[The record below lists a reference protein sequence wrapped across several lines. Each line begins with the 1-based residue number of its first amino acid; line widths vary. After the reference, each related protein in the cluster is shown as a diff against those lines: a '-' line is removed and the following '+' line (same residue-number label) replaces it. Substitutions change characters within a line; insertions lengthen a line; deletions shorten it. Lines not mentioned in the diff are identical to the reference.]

1 MIILALYFNVIS
13 FVSCNSNEIRQNSAS
28 YIDSEY
34 KIVPYGKDAQL
45 KCSLAGHEPKKELF
59 WIRNDDSSKRYA
71 IEKMDA
77 ESLKNIPIF
86 VDRDGALNIRQVT
99 SKDVGSY
106 SCYVFSLEGY
116 IHNMINL
123 DIVNERPK
131 IRERPVSKSAKIGQQ
146 AQFSCSVTGYPE
158 PILTWSHNGVPI
170 NIIQQNSQFSRFTMN
185 KVPNDLFLSSV
196 ELQIDGVIDTDSGE
210 FSCHAQNEFGD
221 LTGNRKTKTFYS
233 TYGAS
238 ILVTM
243 IIYIGFQSYS
253 YSHLD
258 NSKSGNHTEWSKRLG
273 CVCWM

>member
-1 MIILALYFNVIS
+1 MIILALYFNVVS
-13 FVSCNSNEIRQNSAS
+13 FVSCNGNEIKPNSAS
-28 YIDSEY
+28 YIASEY

-45 KCSLAGHEPKKELF
+45 KCSVAGHEPKQKLF

-106 SCYVFSLEGY
+106 SCYVFSPEGY

-170 NIIQQNSQFSRFTMN
+170 NIIEQNSQPSRIKTN
-185 KVPNDLFLSSV
+185 KVHND
-196 ELQIDGVIDTDSGE
+196 
-210 FSCHAQNEFGD
+210 
-221 LTGNRKTKTFYS
+221 
-233 TYGAS
+233 
-238 ILVTM
+238 
-243 IIYIGFQSYS
+243 
-253 YSHLD
+253 
-258 NSKSGNHTEWSKRLG
+258 
-273 CVCWM
+273 